1 MTWWWEMWRGD
12 KAPRRYGREGTAS
25 VVPER
30 VPPTLGFSRTGP
42 AGHKALNFWGSV
54 TARLK
59 PCPPKSSQVN
69 VQLTADPKTQENL
82 PGVHLSRFCE
92 TWESTCPLR
101 FAERQVDMLGHDDT
115 QVREK
120 SLALLHQRFSAALT
134 AYAQRGL

>member
-1 MTWWWEMWRGD
+1 MWRGD

-59 PCPPKSSQVN
+59 PCPPKSSQVD
-69 VQLTADPKTQENL
+69 VQLTGDRENSGEL
-82 PGVHLSRFCE
+82 AGWVHL
-92 TWESTCPLR
+92 LR
-101 FAERQVDMLGHDDT
+101 FLRDVGINVPVA
-115 QVREK
+115 VR
-120 SLALLHQRFSAALT
+120 
-134 AYAQRGL
+134 